1 MKRAFIKG
9 IIVIIGIILQIWF
22 TLSLTMNIAENITAV
37 NYAFLI
43 MSVLII
49 LNIIKNSMSLSK
61 DLPWIIIILLFPLA
75 GTIMYLFIGRNWH
88 RSKVV
93 KSLSKNIES
102 SKKYLKQDESI
113 TRDINENHKDKLK
126 YISEYAGFPVT
137 KNNKVDYYELGDK
150 VYPVML
156 EELKKAKKFVFLEY
170 FLISK
175 GKMWNNILEILKEKA
190 KEGVDVRVIYDDM
203 GCFASLPNNYPLS
216 LEKMGIKCVCF
227 NKMKPF
233 AGVIMNNRDHRK
245 IMVVDG
251 KVAISGGINI
261 ADEYI
266 NEDNRLGHWKDNG
279 IRVKGD
285 AVWNFTVM
293 FLQAWNSFRND
304 DDDYYKFKFDS
315 KREYAEDGYV
325 VAYGESPLDNE
336 VVGEN
341 VYLNIMNQAKKY
353 LYIFTPYLII
363 DTDMIN
369 SLKLAAKR
377 GVDVRICVPGI
388 PDKKIVY
395 SLTNSYFEQLI
406 KGGVKIYKYTP
417 GFVHSKV
424 FVADDNVATV
434 GTLNMDYRSL
444 YLHFENG
451 IFLQDN
457 STIKDISK
465 DLKETIEKSQEVTL
479 EEAKPKNFMV
489 SLYYSLLRVFAPLM

>member
-1 MKRAFIKG
+1 MKRAFVKG
-9 IIVIIGIILQIWF
+9 IVIIIGIILQVWF

-49 LNIIKNSMSLSK
+49 LGIIKNSMSLSK
-61 DLPWIIIILLFPLA
+61 DLPWIIIVLLFPLA
-75 GTIMYLFIGRNWH
+75 GTIMYIIIGRNWH
-88 RSKVV
+88 KSKVV
-93 KSLSKNIES
+93 KSLMINIEK
-102 SKKYLKQDESI
+102 SKKYLEQDETI
-113 TRDINENHKDKLK
+113 TKEINEKNEDKLK
-126 YISEYAGFPVT
+126 YISEFAGFPIT
-137 KNNKVDYYELGDK
+137 KNNKVDYYEVGEK
-150 VYPVML
+150 AYPVML
-156 EELKKAKKFVFLEY
+156 DELKKAKKFIFMEY
-170 FLISK
+170 FIIAK
-175 GKMWNNILEILKEKA
+175 GKMWNGILDILKEKV
-190 KEGVDVRVIYDDM
+190 KEGVEVRVMYDDM
-203 GCFASLPNNYPLS
+203 GCFTSLPGGYPQE
-216 LEKMGIKCVCF
+216 LEKLGIKCVCF

-233 AGVIMNNRDHRK
+233 ADVIMNNRDHRK
-245 IMVVDG
+245 IMVIDG
-251 KVAISGGINI
+251 KVAFSGGINL

-266 NEDNRLGHWKDNG
+266 NEDKRLGHWKDNG

-293 FLQAWNSFRND
+293 FLQIWNSFKAED
-304 DDDYYKFKFDS
+304 DDFTKYKFES
-315 KREYAEDGYV
+315 KREYGEDGYV

-336 VVGEN
+336 IVGEN

-388 PDKKIVY
+388 PDKRIVY
-395 SLTNSYFEQLI
+395 SLTNSYFEQLV
-406 KGGVKIYKYTP
+406 KEGVKIYKYTP

-424 FVADDNVATV
+424 FVSDDCVATV

-451 IFLQDN
+451 IYLQDN
-457 STIKDISK
+457 SIIKEIAKDLRDTISK
-465 DLKETIEKSQEVTL
+465 SHEVTL
-479 EEAKPKNFMV
+479 AEAKAKNIFV
-489 SLYYSLLRVFAPLM
+489 ELYHSLLRVFAPLM